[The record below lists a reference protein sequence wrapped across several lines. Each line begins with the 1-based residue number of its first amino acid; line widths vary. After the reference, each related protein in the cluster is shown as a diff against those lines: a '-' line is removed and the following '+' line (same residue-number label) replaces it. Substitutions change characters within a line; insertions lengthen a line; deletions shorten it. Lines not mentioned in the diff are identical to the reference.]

1 MTDRTHQPPI
11 RKPEHMVLH
20 RPERVVWPNGVPLS
34 VLRAGDNE
42 VVRIDV
48 LMEGGRWHQ
57 RYPLQALFANRM
69 LREGTRRYTAAQ
81 IAERLDY
88 YGAWL
93 DLSSGAEHAF
103 VTLYSLNKYL
113 PQTLDVLESLVK
125 EPLYPQAELATVV
138 ANNVQQFKVNLQK
151 VDFLAHRGLV
161 SALYGDAHPC
171 GRLAEE
177 ADYSRITPE
186 LLHDF
191 YRRHYHAAG
200 CSVYVSGKVTDE
212 CLRRLEACFGA
223 EPFGEGLQ
231 RPSRASF
238 EPCTTSDKRLFIE
251 RPDALQSAVRMGL
264 VTISRHHPDFAKLR
278 VLVTLLGGYFGSR
291 LMSNIREDKGYTYGI
306 SAGLASYP
314 DDSLLAISA
323 ETANEYVEPLVAE
336 VYHEIDRLQHELVPL
351 DELQMVKNYM
361 MGDIC
366 RSYESAFSLS
376 DAWIF
381 LHTSHLPDTYFD
393 EVQAAISGVTP
404 EELCRLAQEYLCKEN
419 LKEVVSGKKMS

>member
-1 MTDRTHQPPI
+1 M
-11 RKPEHMVLH
+11 
-20 RPERVVWPNGVPLS
+20 
-34 VLRAGDNE
+34 
-42 VVRIDV
+42 
-48 LMEGGRWHQ
+48 
-57 RYPLQALFANRM
+57 
-69 LREGTRRYTAAQ
+69 
-81 IAERLDY
+81 
-88 YGAWL
+88 
-93 DLSSGAEHAF
+93 
-103 VTLYSLNKYL
+103 
-113 PQTLDVLESLVK
+113 
-125 EPLYPQAELATVV
+125 
-138 ANNVQQFKVNLQK
+138 
-151 VDFLAHRGLV
+151 
-161 SALYGDAHPC
+161 
-171 GRLAEE
+171 
-177 ADYSRITPE
+177 
-186 LLHDF
+186 
-191 YRRHYHAAG
+191 
-200 CSVYVSGKVTDE
+200 TDE
-212 CLRRLEACFGA
+212 CLCRLEACFGA

-404 EELCRLAQEYLCKEN
+404 EELRRLAQEYLCKEN